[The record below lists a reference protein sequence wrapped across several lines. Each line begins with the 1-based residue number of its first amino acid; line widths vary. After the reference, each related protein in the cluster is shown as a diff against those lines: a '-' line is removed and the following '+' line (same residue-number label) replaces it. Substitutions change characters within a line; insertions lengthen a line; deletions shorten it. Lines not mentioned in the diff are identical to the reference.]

1 MVGDHHL
8 VPRKPLHAGGE
19 GGDEGDVL
27 TKGRDKPIGGG
38 HHPQLLVDG
47 DVGEGAAAAEDDGA
61 CHHAGLQ
68 VMLVLRKSYLCPNG
82 VYKEARERHH
92 KALGHAPC

>member
-47 DVGEGAAAAEDDGA
+47 DVGEGAAATEDDGA

-68 VMLVLRKSYLCPNG
+68 VDLRNMQFQPFHQLP
-82 VYKEARERHH
+82 
-92 KALGHAPC
+92 